1 MALRLWEAVGDLGE
15 NLGGMWKSDHISWP
29 SFGQPREPPPRL
41 SALPIPGDGPVALGP
56 SPSVEGLL
64 TLEIRGVVRPAY
76 GGRARLVAVI

>member
-15 NLGGMWKSDHISWP
+15 NLGGMWKTDHISWP
-29 SFGQPREPPPRL
+29 SSGQPRAPLPRL

-56 SPSVEGLL
+56 RSRWKGFL
-64 TLEIRGVVRPAY
+64 TLEIRGVVSPAY